1 MSSTG
6 RWEIESESGI
16 GKAGGCDRSSGR
28 AGHLQFVYQLERP
41 ADYADN
47 EPISDTCDVYVNLYV
62 PIGYEYFEL
71 KDTIREYLE
80 KAGFHVEISS
90 FLEPGKR
97 STERIRRIIYDCSI
111 TKMR

>member
-1 MSSTG
+1 MNLNPVLAKLEDVTG
-6 RWEIESESGI
+6 LPVEQDIYSGEEERYI
-16 GKAGGCDRSSGR
+16 T
-28 AGHLQFVYQLERP
+28 FVYQLERP

-80 KAGFHVEISS
+80 KTGFHVEISS
-90 FLEPGKR
+90 FLETGKR